1 MIGVRERERERERRV
16 SEGRKRSRLP
26 PIDQRLSLNSIYTRA
41 HRASLL
47 HIALIARSRSSRT
60 NFMGMSQPSSRSPPQ
75 VSVSPV
81 QSRNISLWKLSP
93 PANSAGTIH
102 FCQSAIGMRKK
113 KRARQKRATRSI
125 SLSLSLSRRDFL
137 PLPSPGRLPASLIIQ
152 RI

>member
-113 KRARQKRATRSI
+113 NL
-125 SLSLSLSRRDFL
+125 SLSLSLPARLS
-137 PLPSPGRLPASLIIQ
+137 SPPFAGKASSEPNYTTNLMNE
-152 RI
+152 